1 MGKILHTSQHTYIY
15 SHIHYN
21 KITMARN
28 PYELRME
35 CLQMAEARLQQRF
48 DETKQRYEFLDE
60 KRIIQDPNDYPKVI
74 EEIRENN
81 KVIRKQIGVTT
92 PGVKLTSPQQ
102 TYLLQDSD
110 QSLSSWRVEITN
122 TALISTNASLSS
134 NGVIRQADN
143 QEQSWYVGIS
153 NTSFTKISWMDS

>member
-60 KRIIQDPNDYPKVI
+60 KGIIQDPKELEMIADFSATNGAAAPANGMMGAIPMEPGLDDAKNGGATKLPKGG
-74 EEIRENN
+74 EI
-81 KVIRKQIGVTT
+81 
-92 PGVKLTSPQQ
+92 
-102 TYLLQDSD
+102 
-110 QSLSSWRVEITN
+110 
-122 TALISTNASLSS
+122 
-134 NGVIRQADN
+134 
-143 QEQSWYVGIS
+143 
-153 NTSFTKISWMDS
+153 